1 MKTFNHVNDIWEA
14 LETCTTVDQI
24 YDILDNVPQKFGTW
38 WADVVGENEIEVTNQ
53 WWDKYQEDM
62 VVESQIF
69 EVKLELREEDEVAE
83 MAKANELFEEDE
95 EEIERETAEKDPK
108 AEALQLLDEIRNIVG
123 GYTDSAS
130 VDNSPTQ
137 EDLEVLEAKLSE
149 LNRKLEA
156 I

>member
-1 MKTFNHVNDIWEA
+1 MKTFNHVDDIWEA

-24 YDILDNVPQKFGTW
+24 YDILDNIPQKFGTW
-38 WADVVGENEIEVTNQ
+38 RADVVGENEIEVTNQ
-53 WWDKYQEDM
+53 WWDKNQEDM

-69 EVKLELREEDEVAE
+69 EVKLELKEEDEVAE
-83 MAKANELFEEDE
+83 MAKANKLFEEDE

-108 AEALQLLDEIRNIVG
+108 AEALKLLDEIRNIVG
-123 GYTDSAS
+123 GYADSAS

>member
-14 LETCTTVDQI
+14 LDTCTTVDQI
-24 YDILDNVPQKFGTW
+24 YDILDNIPQKFGTW

-53 WWDKYQEDM
+53 WWDKNQEDM

-69 EVKLELREEDEVAE
+69 EVKLELKEEDEVAE

-95 EEIERETAEKDPK
+95 EEIEIETAEKDPK

-123 GYTDSAS
+123 GYADSAS

>member
-1 MKTFNHVNDIWEA
+1 MKTFNHVDDIWEA

-24 YDILDNVPQKFGTW
+24 YDILDNIPQKFGTW

-53 WWDKYQEDM
+53 WWDKNQEDM

-69 EVKLELREEDEVAE
+69 EVKLELKEEDEVVE
-83 MAKANELFEEDE
+83 MAKANELFKEDE
-95 EEIERETAEKDPK
+95 EETEIETAEKDPK

-123 GYTDSAS
+123 GYADSAS
-130 VDNSPTQ
+130 VDNPPTQ

-149 LNRKLEA
+149 LNRKLES

>member
-14 LETCTTVDQI
+14 LNTCTTVDQI
-24 YDILDNVPQKFGTW
+24 YDILDNIPQKFGTW

-53 WWDKYQEDM
+53 WWDKNQEDM

-69 EVKLELREEDEVAE
+69 EVKLELKEEDEVAE

-123 GYTDSAS
+123 GYADSAS

>member
-14 LETCTTVDQI
+14 LDTCTTVDQI
-24 YDILDNVPQKFGTW
+24 YDILDNIPQKFGTW

-53 WWDKYQEDM
+53 WWDKNQEDM

-69 EVKLELREEDEVAE
+69 EVKLELKEEDEVAE

-123 GYTDSAS
+123 GYADSAS

>member
-24 YDILDNVPQKFGTW
+24 YDILDNIPQKFGTW
-38 WADVVGENEIEVTNQ
+38 WADVVRENEIEVTNQ
-53 WWDKYQEDM
+53 WWDKNQEDM

-69 EVKLELREEDEVAE
+69 EVKLELKEEDEVAE

-95 EEIERETAEKDPK
+95 EEIEIETAEKDPK

-123 GYTDSAS
+123 GYADSAS
-130 VDNSPTQ
+130 VDNPPTQ
-137 EDLEVLEAKLSE
+137 EDLEVLEVKLSE

>member
-1 MKTFNHVNDIWEA
+1 METFNNVDDIWET
-14 LETCTTVDQI
+14 LDTCTTIDQI
-24 YDILDNVPQKFGTW
+24 YYIISNIPQKFGTW

-53 WWDKYQEDM
+53 WWDKNQEDM

-69 EVKLELREEDEVAE
+69 EVKLELKEEDEVDE
-83 MAKANELFEEDE
+83 MTKANELFKEDE

-123 GYTDSAS
+123 GYADSAS
-130 VDNSPTQ
+130 VDNPPTQ

>member
-1 MKTFNHVNDIWEA
+1 MKTFNHVDDIWEA

-24 YDILDNVPQKFGTW
+24 YDILDNIPQKFGTW

-53 WWDKYQEDM
+53 WWDKNQEDM
-62 VVESQIF
+62 IVESRTF
-69 EVKLELREEDEVAE
+69 EVELEFKDEDEVAE
-83 MAKANELFEEDE
+83 MAKANKLFEEDE
-95 EEIERETAEKDPK
+95 EEIERETAEKDHK
-108 AEALQLLDEIRNIVG
+108 AEALQLLDEIRNMVG
-123 GYTDSAS
+123 GYADSAS
-130 VDNSPTQ
+130 VDNPPAQ